1 MTTRFDRLG
10 KLVRRRG
17 RSFVISGASGPV
29 QLLDFDGAGASF
41 TRNNGSGTNG
51 EALARSSSSTFSDY
65 ATNTLRTQTLG
76 GVARYLFE
84 RQRSSLVIRSD
95 DWSASWVRSSAT
107 TTAGASSPKGDS
119 SATQC
124 DFTSNANANLL
135 QTIANA
141 DTANNDVVQ
150 VGVWLRG
157 NTGTESLRLGCLLR
171 TGSYDLAVINL
182 TSEWAWYTRSV
193 NLGTGAGNTQFAL
206 FNNGATAK
214 TFFIQRASKV
224 IEPYPSSPRLL
235 TTTRIPR
242 YADSLLFAPD
252 EVPLLLRESAWACNV
267 RPTWA
272 NTDLTTGEKRVLCST
287 DSSNWVGFEESGGS
301 VYLRCYTGGV
311 LRFGTGALT
320 IARDT
325 DYEVIVDLAGGQMTF
340 GGVAGSVGTATTLPG
355 GVPLRWGGTAGGND
369 EIDAGTS
376 EPWSV

>member
-1 MTTRFDRLG
+1 
-10 KLVRRRG
+10 
-17 RSFVISGASGPV
+17 V
-29 QLLDFDGAGASF
+29 QLLDFDGTGATF
-41 TRNNGSGTNG
+41 QRNNGSGVNG
-51 EALARSSSSTFSDY
+51 EGSARLSSATFADY
-65 ATNTLRTQTLG
+65 ATNTLRTETLG

-95 DWSASWVRSSAT
+95 DWSSSWVKSSAT
-107 TTAGASSPKGDS
+107 TTFGSAGPKGNAT
-119 SATQC
+119 ATQC

-150 VGVWLRG
+150 IGAWLRG
-157 NTGTESLRLGCLLR
+157 SAGGETLRFGCLR
-171 TGSYDLAVINL
+171 RNGTYDLTTVL
-182 TSEWAWYTRSV
+182 TLTTEWAWYTRSV
-193 NLGTGAGNTQFAL
+193 DLLSGAGNTQWAL
-206 FNNGATAK
+206 FNSGATAK
-214 TFFIQRASKV
+214 TFYIQRASKT
-224 IEPYPSSPRLL
+224 IEAYPSSPRLL

-252 EVPLLLRESAWACNV
+252 EVPLALRETAWTCSV

-272 NTDLTTGEKRVLCST
+272 TADLATGEKRVLCST
-287 DSSNWVGFEESGGS
+287 DSANWIGFEEDAGS

-325 DYEVIVDLAGGQMTF
+325 DYEVIVNLAGGQMTF
-340 GGVAGSVGTATTLPG
+340 NGAAGSVGTATTLPA
-355 GVPLRWGGTAGGND
+355 GVVLRWGGTAGGAD
-369 EIDAGTS
+369 ELDAGSS